1 MALNVY
7 QTPVMVLG
15 AIAQEP
21 YHLNLFQMPVMVLGT
36 TEVPIAPMRV
46 TKVDAELY
54 STSPHVILKPIRMTK
69 VDAELYSTTP
79 FPTIIPMRVTKVDA
93 ELYSTL
99 PHVILKPIRVTKV
112 DAELYST
119 ASYLTNSSGSTP
131 KMSHPYAVQPIIAAN
146 ETRNGSMITFV
157 SQAGNFYKKTLP
169 DVNRY
174 VDSGV
179 MNVRISGRFDE
190 SYGNATIP

>member
-15 AIAQEP
+15 GITQDP
-21 YHLNLFQMPVMVLGT
+21 NHLNIFQMPVMVLGT
-36 TEVPIAPMRV
+36 TEAPPANTQVVGSYGEYSVSVQSANTIASRLLVGDVSVNVMSAQNANLITARSLV
-46 TKVDAELY
+46 RDQSQYLFSGQNAGLVV
-54 STSPHVILKPIRMTK
+54 SV
-69 VDAELYSTTP
+69 
-79 FPTIIPMRVTKVDA
+79 PTIGSGPANSVTIK
-93 ELYSTL
+93 
-99 PHVILKPIRVTKV
+99 I
-112 DAELYST
+112 
-119 ASYLTNSSGSTP
+119 
-131 KMSHPYAVQPIIAAN
+131 SHPYAVQPIIAAN

-179 MNVRISGRFDE
+179 MNVRVSGRFDE
-190 SYGNATIP
+190 SYGNAAIP